1 MAWDIERTDEYLE
14 WWQELSESQRRS
26 IRRIID
32 LLTERGPGLGYP
44 HSSQVFSSRH
54 SRMRELRV
62 QSRGR
67 PLRIFYAFDP
77 RRAAVLLIGGDKT
90 GNDRFYDEFIPIADR
105 IYDEHLDQLYEEG
118 WRS

>member
-1 MAWDIERTDEYLE
+1 MPWEIEHSSEYLE
-14 WWQELSESQRRS
+14 WWQELTEAQQRS
-26 IRRIID
+26 VRRIVN
-32 LLTERGPGLGYP
+32 LLAESGPSLGYP
-44 HSSQVFSSRH
+44 HSSQVISSRH
-54 SRMRELRV
+54 GRMRELRV

-77 RRAAVLLIGGDKT
+77 KRAIILLIGGEKT
-90 GNDRFYDEFIPIADR
+90 GNDRFYDEYVRIADR

>member
-14 WWQELSESQRRS
+14 WWRELSEPQQRS
-26 IRRIID
+26 VRRIED

-44 HSSQVFSSRH
+44 HSSQVISSRH

-105 IYDEHLDQLYEEG
+105 IYDEHLDKLYEEG